1 MVNPRQ
7 NALAR
12 DRVQPV
18 SGRTPAS
25 AIEGLPQLEEL
36 TLLDRY
42 LARLCERIKA
52 EGLKSLHWVT
62 GIHTTEIKSTLL
74 GALSKDLILQP
85 PGEESYC
92 IVARPGEGQLVEPF
106 QERFRFSL
114 RRMKEFYAESFIIV
128 NKAAVLD
135 VSPAVNDDGSPE
147 FIEDDSVVDTYIGL
161 FMMLKNR
168 STPT

>member
-12 DRVQPV
+12 DRVPPTP
-18 SGRTPAS
+18 GRTPAS

-42 LARLCERIKA
+42 LVRLCERIKA
-52 EGLKSLHWVT
+52 DGLKSLHWVT
-62 GIHTTEIKSTLL
+62 GIHTSEIKSILL
-74 GALSKDLILQP
+74 QALVKDAILQP
-85 PGEESYC
+85 PRDESHC
-92 IVARPGEGQLVEPF
+92 IVVRPGEGQLVEPF
-106 QERFRFSL
+106 RDRFRFSL
-114 RRMKEFYAESFIIV
+114 WRMKEFYAESFIIV

-135 VSPAVNDDGSPE
+135 VSPVVNDDGSPE
-147 FIEDDSVVDTYIGL
+147 FIEDASVVDTYIGL

-168 STPT
+168 STPA